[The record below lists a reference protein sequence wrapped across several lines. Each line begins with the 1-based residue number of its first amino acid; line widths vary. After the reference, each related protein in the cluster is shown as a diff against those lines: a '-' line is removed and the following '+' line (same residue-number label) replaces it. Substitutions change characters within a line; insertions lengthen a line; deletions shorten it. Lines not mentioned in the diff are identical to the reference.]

1 VITGDAIQVIPKLKG
16 IFDFAFI
23 DAEKT
28 EYLDYLR
35 LAEDKLRKGT
45 VIVADNAGIFAK
57 QMRDYLDYVRAS
69 GNYSS
74 KYVQVGVDGLE
85 ISVKL

>member
-1 VITGDAIQVIPKLKG
+1 MNDVFNFVL
-16 IFDFAFI
+16 I

-28 EYLDYLR
+28 EYMDYLQ

-57 QMRDYLDYVRAS
+57 QMANYLDYVRIS
-69 GNYSS
+69 RKYSS
-74 KYVQVGVDGLE
+74 RYIPVAWTDSK
-85 ISVKL
+85 

>member
-1 VITGDAIQVIPKLKG
+1 
-16 IFDFAFI
+16 
-23 DAEKT
+23 
-28 EYLDYLR
+28 
-35 LAEDKLRKGT
+35 
-45 VIVADNAGIFAK
+45 
-57 QMRDYLDYVRAS
+57 VRAS